1 MYEIRIHSRGGQGGV
16 TAARLI
22 ALAAFRDGKHA
33 TATPFYGAE
42 RRGAPIIAFA
52 RIDEEP
58 IRIYS
63 QVQNPDLVVVLD
75 RTLVRVV
82 KVLAG
87 LKPQGTVLVNSGHA
101 VTLDHQRVH
110 HVDLTGIAL
119 AENLVIAGEPVLD
132 TPVLGAIARLGV
144 ISLESAT
151 KAIAEMFQDP
161 RNVSAAERAYRELV
175 L

>member
-16 TAARLI
+16 TAAMLI

-42 RRGAPIIAFA
+42 RRGAPIVAFA
-52 RIDEEP
+52 RIDERS

-75 RTLVRVV
+75 RTLVPVV
-82 KVLAG
+82 KVLKG
-87 LKPQGTVLVNSGHA
+87 LKPHGAVLVNSGHA
-101 VTLDHQRVH
+101 VALDHLKVH
-110 HVDLTGIAL
+110 RVDLTGIAL
-119 AENLVIAGEPVLD
+119 DEDLVVAGEPVLD

-144 ISLESAT
+144 ISLGSAT
-151 KAIAEMFQDP
+151 QAISETFTDP
-161 RNVSAAERAYRELV
+161 KNVSAAERAYREVV

>member
-22 ALAAFRDGKHA
+22 ATAAFRDGKHA

-42 RRGAPIIAFA
+42 RRGAPIVAFA
-52 RIDEEP
+52 RIDEQP

-63 QVQNPDLVVVLD
+63 QVTSPDLVVVLD
-75 RTLVRVV
+75 RTLVPVV
-82 KVLAG
+82 KVLKG
-87 LKPQGTVLVNSGHA
+87 LKPRGTVLVNSGHP
-101 VTLDHQRVH
+101 VTLDHQKVH

-119 AENLVIAGEPVLD
+119 AEDLVIAGEPVLD

-144 ISLESAT
+144 ISLESA
-151 KAIAEMFQDP
+151 KQAISEMFQDP

>member
-22 ALAAFRDGKHA
+22 ATAAFRDGKHA

-42 RRGAPIIAFA
+42 RRGAPIVAFA
-52 RIDEEP
+52 RIDEQP

-63 QVQNPDLVVVLD
+63 QVVNPDLVVVLD
-75 RTLVRVV
+75 RTLVPVV

-87 LKPQGTVLVNSGHA
+87 LKPHGDVLVNSGHA
-101 VTLDHQRVH
+101 VTLDHLKVH

-119 AENLVIAGEPVLD
+119 AEDLIIAGEPVLD

-144 ISLESAT
+144 ISLGSAT
-151 KAIAEMFQDP
+151 QAISEMFTDP
-161 RNVSAAERAYRELV
+161 RNVSAAERAFRELV